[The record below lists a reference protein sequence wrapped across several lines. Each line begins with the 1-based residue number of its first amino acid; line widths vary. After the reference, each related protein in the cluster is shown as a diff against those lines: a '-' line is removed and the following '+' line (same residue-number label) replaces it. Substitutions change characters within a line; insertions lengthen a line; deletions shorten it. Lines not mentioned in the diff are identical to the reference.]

1 MMTDETLDLVLRM
14 EARAISL
21 LKLKAQLPEGDEA
34 HADIDNIVGRMMQ
47 HINRVRAVG
56 LRAIAVAVGS

>member
-1 MMTDETLDLVLRM
+1 M

-34 HADIDNIVGRMMQ
+34 HVDIDNIVGRMMQ

-56 LRAIAVAVGS
+56 LKAIAVAVGS